1 MATKKYFFPHGC
13 FSIRDGSE
21 IRFWEDK
28 WLGNTTLREQYPA
41 LYNIVCYKEDT
52 LAKVMGSNPPQVTF
66 RRDLIGARLVSWN
79 ALLQRL
85 ENVHLTQGSDEFRW
99 NLTEN
104 HRFSVNSMYSAL
116 IQPVEPVVNNKMI
129 WKMKIPLKTKVFAW
143 FLRKGVILTKDN
155 LARRNWQGNKKCVY
169 CHHYET
175 INHLFCLLDLY
186 DQTSK

>member
-1 MATKKYFFPHGC
+1 MVTKKYFFPHGC

-41 LYNIVCYKEDT
+41 LYNIVRYKEDT
-52 LAKVMGSNPPQVTF
+52 LAKIMGSNQPQVTF

-85 ENVHLTQGSDEFRW
+85 ENLHLTQGSDEFRW

-104 HRFSVNSMYSAL
+104 HRFSVISMYSAL
-116 IQPVEPVVNNKMI
+116 IQPIEPIVNNKMI

-143 FLRKGVILTKDN
+143 YLRKGVILTKDN
-155 LARRNWQGNKKCVY
+155 LARAQLVRK
-169 CHHYET
+169 
-175 INHLFCLLDLY
+175 
-186 DQTSK
+186 